1 MSYKELEGNLFMAKI
16 RTIFY
21 AFRPKLTIFD
31 LRLSIYRKGM
41 VDILSIIHA
50 LRAPK
55 LYTQTIKI
63 VAVDVESIAVG
74 NNAVAARCTVA
85 GYEQPMLLKCYYRPK
100 RNLEYIYGLAYKR
113 REFGVP
119 LLSGIIE
126 YIDVVA
132 IPWVEGVSL
141 DYLIGNPT
149 TNYEALS
156 RAFDR
161 LALST
166 LNEEKAHGDIKP
178 DNIIVKRD
186 GEMVLIDW
194 DGAWLPRMHNT
205 AGDEIGTKAYRHPLR
220 TAADFGDA
228 IDDYPIAILSTTLA
242 ALAYDRAYFEPRLN
256 ADKQLFDIDLITS
269 HSDEVLQAAMTT
281 FVRHRDAAHYRIA
294 MSLYSAYVS
303 LLGLGGFIAAAQ
315 ESLPDSIGRDV
326 VIRRQGMLMGCVDA
340 NGWIIPPLFNA
351 ITIGDKQGVLSL
363 EEGDILIAI
372 K

>member
-1 MSYKELEGNLFMAKI
+1 MAKI
-16 RTIFY
+16 STIFY

-41 VDILSIIHA
+41 VDILSVIHA

-178 DNIIVKRD
+178 ENIIVKRD

-194 DGAWLPRMHNT
+194 DGAWLPQMHST

-363 EEGDILIAI
+363 EEGDLLIAV